1 MNQNYLISKDN
12 INNNIEKTNIEQILS
27 KERNTKHIKDTS
39 FVKSE
44 FNYGEYSSINKD
56 SFIKGLGLVFIYF
69 SVIIYS
75 LLYMLS
81 PDKTANLIFEGD
93 NNSISFN
100 NSLYNYNNKIY
111 KLDTI
116 KVRQNKTIIKISKNF
131 RYENNNDYKNNMTI
145 ELIYS
150 ENQKVINKIVI
161 INNLISKEIN
171 NNIKIYHYY
180 KLNDFPFW
188 LVLFNKDNDDKINI
202 TSDYLHYFSFDI

>member
-111 KLDTI
+111 KIDTI
-116 KVRQNKTIIKISKNF
+116 TVRKNKTIIKISKNF
-131 RYENNNDYKNNMTI
+131 RYETNNNYKNNMTI

-150 ENQKVINKIVI
+150 ENKKIINKIVI

-171 NNIKIYHYY
+171 KNIKIYHYY

-188 LVLFNKDNDDKINI
+188 LVLFNKDHDDKINI
-202 TSDYLHYFSFDI
+202 TSDYLNHFSFDI

>member
-1 MNQNYLISKDN
+1 MNQNYFLSKDN
-12 INNNIEKTNIEQILS
+12 SSNNNNPKKNIEQILS
-27 KERNTKHIKDTS
+27 KEKNIKDIS
-39 FVKSE
+39 FQKRE
-44 FNYGEYSSINKD
+44 INYGEYSSINKD
-56 SFIKGLGLVFIYF
+56 SFIIGLGLIFIYF

-81 PDKTANLIFEGD
+81 PEKTANLIFEGD
-93 NNSISFN
+93 NNSILFN
-100 NSLYNYNNKIY
+100 NSLYNYNNKNF

-116 KVRQNKTIIKISKNF
+116 RVRKNKTIINISKNF

-150 ENQKVINKIVI
+150 ENQKIINKIVI

-171 NNIKIYHYY
+171 NNIEIYHYY

-188 LVLFNKDNDDKINI
+188 LVLFNTDNEDKINI
-202 TSDYLHYFSFDI
+202 TSDYLNHFSFDI

>member
-1 MNQNYLISKDN
+1 MNQNYFISKDN
-12 INNNIEKTNIEQILS
+12 NDNNNEKINIEQIIS
-27 KERNTKHIKDTS
+27 KERDIKQIKYTS
-39 FVKSE
+39 FSKSE

-75 LLYMLS
+75 LLYMLT
-81 PDKTANLIFEGD
+81 PEKTSNLMFEGD

-116 KVRQNKTIIKISKNF
+116 TVRKNKTIIKISKNF
-131 RYENNNDYKNNMTI
+131 RYEKNYKNNMTI

-150 ENQKVINKIVI
+150 EKQKIINKIVI
-161 INNLISKEIN
+161 INDLVSKEIN

-188 LVLFNKDNDDKINI
+188 LVLFNKDNEDKINI
-202 TSDYLHYFSFDI
+202 TSDYLSFFF